1 MLFNYLTVYPLFFQN
16 LTVLKRQFLL
26 PSLLLLA
33 SQSASAG
40 PMGFD
45 ESFMT
50 MGDINNNW
58 REVFVNYA
66 VSPRDA
72 FGVSA
77 TYMRA
82 DDKTKSRTLEEVTY
96 TRLLKRW
103 NAPHAQANL
112 WFQGGIGALQGED
125 KLVGENRDFNKIMV
139 TPGVQFDYETTRIYL
154 SATHR
159 FYRASQI
166 NHDFTSLRAGF
177 SFYESDYDKTQPW
190 LILEARNMNGLS
202 EKIEVTPMLR
212 LINKNFFIEA
222 GVNNSREPRFNF
234 MYIF

>member
-1 MLFNYLTVYPLFFQN
+1 MFYKH
-16 LTVLKRQFLL
+16 LKVTL
-26 PSLLLLA
+26 PLLA
-33 SQSASAG
+33 MLLSQPATAG

-45 ESFMT
+45 ESFMA
-50 MGDINNNW
+50 MGDFNNNW
-58 REVFVNYA
+58 RESFINYA
-66 VSPRDA
+66 TTPRDA

-82 DDKTKSRTLEEVTY
+82 DDKSKSRTLEEVTY

-112 WFQGGIGALQGED
+112 WFQGGLGALQGED
-125 KLVGENRDFNKIMV
+125 KLLGENRDFDKVMI
-139 TPGVQFDYETTRIYL
+139 TPGVQFDYETTRIYFQ
-154 SATHR
+154 AAHR
-159 FYRASQI
+159 LYRATDI
-166 NHDFTSLRAGF
+166 NHDYTSLRAGF

-202 EKIEVTPMLR
+202 EKVEITPMLR
-212 LINKNFFIEA
+212 LINKNFFVEA

>member
-1 MLFNYLTVYPLFFQN
+1 MFYPH
-16 LTVLKRQFLL
+16 LKVAL
-26 PSLLLLA
+26 PLLA
-33 SQSASAG
+33 MLLSQPTTAG

-45 ESFMT
+45 ESFMA
-50 MGDINNNW
+50 MGDFNNNW
-58 REVFVNYA
+58 RESFINYA
-66 VSPRDA
+66 ITPRDA
-72 FGVSA
+72 LGVSA

-82 DDKTKSRTLEEVTY
+82 DDKSKSRTLEEVTY

-125 KLVGENRDFNKIMV
+125 KLVGENRDFDKVMI
-139 TPGVQFDYETTRIYL
+139 TPGVQFDYETTRIYFQ
-154 SATHR
+154 AAHR
-159 FYRASQI
+159 LYRATDI
-166 NHDFTSLRAGF
+166 NHDYTSLRAGF
-177 SFYESDYDKTQPW
+177 SFNESDYDKTQPW

-202 EKIEVTPMLR
+202 EMVEITPMLR
-212 LINKNFFIEA
+212 LINKNFFVEA

>member
-1 MLFNYLTVYPLFFQN
+1 MFYQH
-16 LTVLKRQFLL
+16 LKVAL
-26 PSLLLLA
+26 PLLA
-33 SQSASAG
+33 MLLSQPATAG

-45 ESFMT
+45 ESFMA
-50 MGDINNNW
+50 MGDFNNNW
-58 REVFVNYA
+58 RESFINYA
-66 VSPRDA
+66 ITPRDA
-72 FGVSA
+72 LGVSA

-82 DDKTKSRTLEEVTY
+82 DDKSKSRSLEEVTY

-125 KLVGENRDFNKIMV
+125 KLVGENRDFDKVMI
-139 TPGVQFDYETTRIYL
+139 TPGVQFDYETTRIYFQ
-154 SATHR
+154 AAHR
-159 FYRASQI
+159 LYRATDI
-166 NHDFTSLRAGF
+166 NHDYTSLRAGF

-202 EKIEVTPMLR
+202 EKIEITPMLR
-212 LINKNFFIEA
+212 LINKNFFVEA